1 MNTKLIILAIFAI
14 LMMGCNEAN
23 DSTPLTITTTNNTE
37 MSNALLTS
45 FGDEK
50 AIYIDQNKKV
60 TIISKFGDILA
71 QTDLD
76 AAKPIETSAS
86 WKTSIPAHDNDTLYA
101 SAEFIDDMIYYTY
114 HIEKGRTYGMKPYLG
129 LGVKLVDLPCQSG
142 WIGDVDDKKYY
153 SCRGKVKASLSIWK
167 KVLPSY
173 SLSLGTTI
181 TETIEAGKKA
191 GVQFYSAAKE
201 RHDADV
207 KRLKEEAEKR
217 KDDYFGRMGF
227 LDDISKFK
235 GRLSEEEAKAIAN
248 EVFGGKQ

>member
-1 MNTKLIILAIFAI
+1 MNTKLTILAIFAI

-60 TIISKFGDILA
+60 TIISKSGDILVR
-71 QTDLD
+71 TDLN

-142 WIGDVDDKKYY
+142 WIGDVDDKKDY
-153 SCRGKVKASLSIWK
+153 SCHGKVKASLSIWK

-173 SLSLGTTI
+173 SLGTTI

-207 KRLKEEAEKR
+207 KKLKEEAEMR
-217 KDDYFGRMGF
+217 KNNSYARDAFIA
-227 LDDISKFK
+227 DINKFK
-235 GRLSEEEAKAIAN
+235 RSLSEEEAKAIAN
-248 EVFGGKQ
+248 EVFGGK